1 MRSPLIAYYSCFNFI
16 LWIYFSDSGS
26 ADSSIAQVLHSSK
39 PEGWMANQEVVLYW
53 SGGKDCATALYD
65 LRTEAR
71 YQGYEVSSLL
81 TTLTDSYD
89 RISGHGVRNSV
100 LDRQAHCLGLSVHKT
115 YIPPDASMDQYDSV
129 IESALLEHRARGTKV
144 AATGDIFVEKRR
156 MSTLKSLGLRACC
169 PLLRKQSVEHFKR
182 IVSLGFQAYVV
193 CVDATVLDESFVSCL
208 VGRRAAKSASADS
221 RSVWRKRGIPYF
233 CLQWP
238 DVSVTSS
245 GAARGSGVSRGLLVL
260 RFGS

>member
-1 MRSPLIAYYSCFNFI
+1 
-16 LWIYFSDSGS
+16 
-26 ADSSIAQVLHSSK
+26 V
-39 PEGWMANQEVVLYW
+39 ANQEVVLYW

-129 IESALLEHRARGTKV
+129 IETALLEHRARGTKV

-156 MSTLKSLGLRACC
+156 MSTIKSLGLRACC
-169 PLLRKQSVEHFKR
+169 PLLRKQSIEHFKR

-193 CVDATVLDESFVSCL
+193 CVDASILDESFVGCL
-208 VGRRAAKSASADS
+208 VDDELLNRLPARVDPCGENGEYHTFVCNGPMFREPVPVRRGEVVFRAGFWYCD
-221 RSVWRKRGIPYF
+221 
-233 CLQWP
+233 
-238 DVSVTSS
+238 
-245 GAARGSGVSRGLLVL
+245 LVVDC
-260 RFGS
+260 

>member
-1 MRSPLIAYYSCFNFI
+1 
-16 LWIYFSDSGS
+16 
-26 ADSSIAQVLHSSK
+26 
-39 PEGWMANQEVVLYW
+39 MANQDIVLYW

-65 LRTEAR
+65 LRTEGR

-115 YIPPDASMDQYDSV
+115 YIPPDASMDQYDCV

-169 PLLRKQSVEHFKR
+169 PLLRKQSIEHFKR

-193 CVDATVLDESFVSCL
+193 CVDATVLDESFVGCL
-208 VGRRAAKSASADS
+208 VDDELLNRLPPRVDPCGENGEYHTFVCNGPMFREPVPVRRGEVVFRAGF
-221 RSVWRKRGIPYF
+221 WF
-233 CLQWP
+233 C
-238 DVSVTSS
+238 D
-245 GAARGSGVSRGLLVL
+245 LVVDC
-260 RFGS
+260 